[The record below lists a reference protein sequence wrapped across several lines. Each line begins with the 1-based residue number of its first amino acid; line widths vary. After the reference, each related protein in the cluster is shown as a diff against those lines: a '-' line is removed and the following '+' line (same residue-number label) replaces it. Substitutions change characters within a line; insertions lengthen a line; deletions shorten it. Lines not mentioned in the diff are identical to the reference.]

1 MEVKERDCVKWMHFP
16 VYAGLSPL
24 WINQVKSGL
33 NAAAWLN
40 GRIQKF
46 DHISTRIWDELL
58 WWRHE
63 FKILL
68 LIHNSLTS
76 CALGNYRELCISLAL
91 DLFALQYKM
100 FWLSLCTVV
109 LQCNGVGPSLLW
121 NRLPYNLCNMN
132 FLPFLYLCF
141 EDNSIVILCYKVR
154 STSVVFLKKRCY
166 INVRLQFGC

>member
-46 DHISTRIWDELL
+46 DHISTHIWDELL

-109 LQCNGVGPSLLW
+109 LQCNGVGPLHFGTDCHTTCATWTS
-121 NRLPYNLCNMN
+121 Y
-132 FLPFLYLCF
+132 PFSISVLKTILSWSCF
-141 EDNSIVILCYKVR
+141 IR
-154 STSVVFLKKRCY
+154 SGAPR
-166 INVRLQFGC
+166 